1 MTPHVQVIEDSLAA
15 FFPVVVDT
23 LHKWRQFFKA

>member
-1 MTPHVQVIEDSLAA
+1 MRKQVIEDSLAA